1 MRTSTAILAAIF
13 SATLTAALVAQTPP
27 DTSLRPF
34 ISVDSPVVAI
44 TNVTVI
50 DGTGAPAQTG
60 STVVIQRGRI
70 AAVGAR
76 VQVPAGAQVIDGRGK
91 TLIPGLVGMHDH
103 LFYSATGGREV
114 GLGFTGPR
122 LYLAAGVTTIRT
134 TGATSPYSDINT
146 KREIDAGHRAGPHIV
161 VTAPYVTGAGKTGSP
176 DMAVVTTPEAARRFV
191 DYWAA
196 EGATWIKIYTD
207 ITRANLQATI
217 EQAHKRGMKVT
228 GHLCSVSYQEAVA
241 LGIDN
246 LEHGM
251 LTASDLYPNKQPD
264 LCPLD
269 SYQVIAKSAD
279 PAGSA
284 AQATIRSLVQHHV
297 PMTSTLPVI
306 EALCSH
312 RPVRDQ
318 RSLDMMAP
326 EVRAAYLQNRDFIDS
341 SKTWPFTAEAL
352 QRAMAFQ
359 RAFITADGVLGAGVD
374 PTGNGGALP
383 GYGDQGGYEL
393 RGEAGRTPEQAVQI
407 VSLNGARILGLQ
419 ARIGSIETGKNAD
432 LVLLDGDLAA
442 DPTVI
447 RKVVTVF
454 KDGVGFDPEKVVAAA
469 RGRVGIN

>member
-1 MRTSTAILAAIF
+1 MRILTALLF
-13 SATLTAALVAQTPP
+13 VLPAALVAQAPPP
-27 DTSLRPF
+27 DSALRPF

-50 DGTGAPAQTG
+50 DGTGAPPQTA

-70 AAVGAR
+70 VAVGAR
-76 VQVPAGAQVIDGRGK
+76 AQVPAGAQVIDGQGK
-91 TLIPGLVGMHDH
+91 TLIPGMVGMHDH
-103 LFYSATGGREV
+103 LFYTAAGGREV
-114 GLGFTGPR
+114 NIGFTGPR
-122 LYLAAGVTTIRT
+122 LYLASGVTTIRT
-134 TGATSPYSDINT
+134 TGTSSPYSDINT
-146 KREIDAGHRAGPHIV
+146 KHEIDEGHRAGPHIV
-161 VTAPYVTGAGKTGSP
+161 ITAPYVTGAGKTGSP
-176 DMAVVTTPEAARRFV
+176 DMAIITTPVAARRFV
-191 DYWAA
+191 DYWAS

-217 EQAHKRGMKVT
+217 EAAHKHGMKVT
-228 GHLCSVSYQEAVA
+228 GHLCSVSFQEAVA

-246 LEHGM
+246 LEHG
-251 LTASDLYPNKQPD
+251 LITASDFYPNKQAD
-264 LCPLD
+264 VCPLD
-269 SYQVIAKSAD
+269 SYQVLAKGAD
-279 PAGSA
+279 PTGST
-284 AQATIRSLVQHHV
+284 AQATIRTMVQHHV

-326 EVRAAYLQNRDFIDS
+326 EVRTSYLQSRDFIDS
-341 SKTWPFTAEAL
+341 SSTWPFSAEAL
-352 QRAMAFQ
+352 QRAMAFEK
-359 RAFITADGVLGAGVD
+359 AFVTAGGVLAAGVD

-383 GYGDQGGYEL
+383 GYGDQRGHEL
-393 RGEAGRTPEQAVQI
+393 LREAGFSAAETVQI
-407 VSLNGARILGLQ
+407 MSLNGARILGMQ
-419 ARIGSIETGKNAD
+419 DRIGSIATGKNAD

>member
-1 MRTSTAILAAIF
+1 MRTLTALLF
-13 SATLTAALVAQTPP
+13 ATLPAALVAQAP
-27 DTSLRPF
+27 DSLLRPF

-44 TNVTVI
+44 TNVMVI
-50 DGTGAPAQTG
+50 DGTGAPPQTG
-60 STVVIQRGRI
+60 STVVLQRGRI
-70 AAVGAR
+70 VAVGTKA
-76 VQVPAGAQVIDGRGK
+76 QLPAGAQVIDGQGK

-103 LFYSATGGREV
+103 LFYTAAGGRFV
-114 GLGFTGPR
+114 GVAFTGPR
-122 LYLAAGVTTIRT
+122 LYLASGVTTIRT
-134 TGATSPYSDINT
+134 TGTASAYTDINT
-146 KREIDAGHRAGPHIV
+146 KHEIDAGHRAGPHIV
-161 VTAPYVTGAGKTGSP
+161 VTAPYITGAGKTGSP
-176 DMAVVTTPEAARRFV
+176 DMAIVTTPEAARRFV
-191 DYWAA
+191 DYWAS

-207 ITRANLQATI
+207 ITRANLRATI
-217 EQAHKRGMKVT
+217 EEAHKRGMKVT

-251 LTASDLYPNKQPD
+251 ISASDFYPNKQPD

-269 SYQVIAKSAD
+269 SYQVIVKTAD
-279 PAGSA
+279 PAGPA
-284 AQATIRSLVQHHV
+284 GQATIRSLVQHHV

-341 SKTWPFTAEAL
+341 SSTWPFTAEAL
-352 QRAMAFQ
+352 QHAMAFE
-359 RAFITADGVLGAGVD
+359 RAFVAADGVLAAGVD

-383 GYGDQGGYEL
+383 GYGDQRGYEL
-393 RGEAGRTPEQAVQI
+393 LREAGFPAEQAVQI
-407 VSLNGARILGLQ
+407 VSLNGARILGMQ
-419 ARIGSIETGKNAD
+419 DRIGSIEQGKNAD

>member
-1 MRTSTAILAAIF
+1 MRTLTAILV
-13 SATLTAALVAQTPP
+13 ATLQLPLALVAQAPP
-27 DTSLRPF
+27 DSALRSV

-44 TNVTVI
+44 THVTVI
-50 DGTGAPAQTG
+50 DGTGAAARTG

-70 AAVGAR
+70 VAVGAQA
-76 VQVPAGAQVIDGRGK
+76 QVPAGAQVIDGSGK

-103 LFYSATGGREV
+103 LFYTAAGGREV
-114 GLGFTGPR
+114 GIGFTGPR
-122 LYLAAGVTTIRT
+122 LYLASGVTTIRT
-134 TGATSPYSDINT
+134 TGTNSAYTDINT
-146 KREIDAGHRAGPHIV
+146 KRAIDDGHRAGPHIV
-161 VTAPYVTGAGKTGSP
+161 ITAPYLTGAGKTGSA
-176 DMAVVTTPEAARRFV
+176 DMAIVTTPEAARRFV
-191 DYWAA
+191 DYWSS

-207 ITRANLQATI
+207 ITRANLKATI
-217 EQAHKRGMKVT
+217 DEAHKRGMKVT

-251 LTASDLYPNKQPD
+251 LTDSDFYPGKQPD

-269 SYQVIAKSAD
+269 SYQVIAKSGD
-279 PAGSA
+279 PTGAA
-284 AQATIRSLVQHHV
+284 AQATIRAMVQHHV
-297 PMTSTLPVI
+297 PMTSTLPVF

-326 EVRAAYLQNRDFIDS
+326 EVRTAYLQSRDFIDTS
-341 SKTWPFTAEAL
+341 STWPFSAEAL
-352 QRAMAFQ
+352 QHAMAFEK
-359 RAFITADGVLGAGVD
+359 AFVTAGGVLAAGVD

-383 GYGDQGGYEL
+383 GYGDQRGYEL
-393 RGEAGRTPEQAVQI
+393 LREAGFTAEQAVQI
-407 VSLNGARILGLQ
+407 VSLNGARILGMQ
-419 ARIGSIETGKNAD
+419 DKIGSIEQGKDAD

-442 DPTVI
+442 DPSVI

>member
-1 MRTSTAILAAIF
+1 
-13 SATLTAALVAQTPP
+13 
-27 DTSLRPF
+27 
-34 ISVDSPVVAI
+34 
-44 TNVTVI
+44 
-50 DGTGAPAQTG
+50 
-60 STVVIQRGRI
+60 
-70 AAVGAR
+70 
-76 VQVPAGAQVIDGRGK
+76 
-91 TLIPGLVGMHDH
+91 
-103 LFYSATGGREV
+103 
-114 GLGFTGPR
+114 
-122 LYLAAGVTTIRT
+122 
-134 TGATSPYSDINT
+134 
-146 KREIDAGHRAGPHIV
+146 
-161 VTAPYVTGAGKTGSP
+161 GSP

-352 QRAMAFQ
+352 QRAMAFE
-359 RAFITADGVLGAGVD
+359 RAFVTAGGVLGAGVD

-383 GYGDQGGYEL
+383 GYGDQRGYEL
-393 RGEAGRTPEQAVQI
+393 MREAGFSPEQAVQI

-454 KDGVGFDPEKVVAAA
+454 KDGVRFGMVGVGMQGSGLLGESIKLPGVACAGAADLYDGRHTLAREIAGATLPVTRRYQQLLDDKTIDCIVAAVPDHWHRRMVVDAVSAGKDIYCEKPMSHTAADGVAMVDAVKPTNRIVQIGSQRVSSQICAKA
-469 RGRVGIN
+469 RELIGQGGIGELVMVEGSLGRNDPTGA

>member
-1 MRTSTAILAAIF
+1 MRILTALLVAIPAALAAQ
-13 SATLTAALVAQTPP
+13 APPP
-27 DTSLRPF
+27 DSALRPF

-50 DGTGAPAQTG
+50 DGTGAPARTG
-60 STVVIQRGRI
+60 STVVLQRGRI
-70 AAVGAR
+70 VAVGAGT
-76 VQVPAGAQVIDGRGK
+76 QVPGGAKVIDGQGK

-103 LFYSATGGREV
+103 LFYTAAGGREV
-114 GLGFTGPR
+114 GIGFTGPR
-122 LYLAAGVTTIRT
+122 LYLASGVTTIRT
-134 TGATSPYSDINT
+134 TGTTSAYTDINT
-146 KREIDAGHRAGPHIV
+146 KREIDEGHRAGPHIV
-161 VTAPYVTGAGKTGSP
+161 VTAPYVTGAGKSGTS
-176 DMAVVTTPEAARRFV
+176 DMAIITTPEAARRFV
-191 DYWAA
+191 DYWAS

-207 ITRANLQATI
+207 ITRANLRATI
-217 EQAHKRGMKVT
+217 EEAHKRGMKVT
-228 GHLCSVSYQEAVA
+228 GHLCSVSFQEAVG

-246 LEHGM
+246 LEHG
-251 LTASDLYPNKQPD
+251 LITASDFYPNKQPD
-264 LCPLD
+264 VCPLD
-269 SYQVIAKSAD
+269 SYQVLAKGAD
-279 PAGSA
+279 PTGST
-284 AQATIRSLVQHHV
+284 AQATIRTMVQHHV

-326 EVRAAYLQNRDFIDS
+326 EVRTSYLQSRDFIDTS
-341 SKTWPFTAEAL
+341 STWPFSAEAL
-352 QRAMAFQ
+352 QRAMAFEK
-359 RAFITADGVLGAGVD
+359 AFVTAGGVLAAGVD

-383 GYGDQGGYEL
+383 GYGDQRGYEL
-393 RGEAGRTPEQAVQI
+393 LREAGFGAEQAVQI
-407 VSLNGARILGLQ
+407 MSLNGARILGMQ
-419 ARIGSIETGKNAD
+419 DKIGSIETGKNAD